1 MIYFTSDCHFNHKN
15 ILAYEPVSRPF
26 ETIEEMNETIISNWN
41 SVVKPED
48 TVYVLGDMFMGM
60 LDSIEPILKRLNG
73 TVKIIRGNHDT
84 KKRLEEYARLGIEV
98 KDIDYFVYKGRFF
111 ILCHFPMTNEE
122 FIRMI
127 VQDNS
132 EVVFLYGHIH
142 SNAPKGYVNGTYHVG
157 ADTNNLTPISIE
169 QIWGE
174 CWPEEQMTPEVKAY
188 KAAADAGLNPEE
200 NI

>member
-1 MIYFTSDCHFNHKN
+1 MIYFTSDCHFNHNN
-15 ILAYEPVSRPF
+15 ILKYEPETRPF
-26 ETIEEMNETIISNWN
+26 NTIEEMNETIISNWN
-41 SVVKPED
+41 NVVKPED
-48 TVYVLGDMFMGM
+48 TVYVLGDMFMGA
-60 LDSIEPILKRLNG
+60 LDAIEPIFNRLNG

-84 KKRLEEYARLGIEV
+84 RNRLAEYERLGIEV

-142 SNAPKGYVNGTYHVG
+142 SNAPKGYVDGTYHVG

-169 QIWGE
+169 QIWSE
-174 CWPEEQMTPEVKAY
+174 CWPKEQMTPEVKAY
-188 KAAADAGLNPEE
+188 KAAADAGLQPEE